1 MPEEYTTVRVKKT
14 TREVIRQAEE
24 KYEMGPAEALE
35 NLLLSIQDNRRQ
47 ILITIDAARF
57 SELTEMTKLLYNMK
71 LIEFP
76 TMECM
81 TDFAINQVLNGL
93 KKQLQVPTAPSHAMR
108 TS

>member
-1 MPEEYTTVRVKKT
+1 MPDEYTTVRVKRT
-14 TREVIRQAEE
+14 TREIIRQAEE
-24 KYEMGPAEALE
+24 KYQSPPAEALE
-35 NLLLSIQDNRRQ
+35 NLLQSIQDSRKQ

-57 SELTEMTKLLYNMK
+57 SELTEMTKLLHNMK